1 MNGHRP
7 SLHTDLSNDLFQ
19 VVGPYDL
26 SHLAIEVFPVQEP
39 PPSPTVSMAV
49 LRRRL
54 GRCCEVRSDS
64 QLLFLTMG
72 FFPQS
77 RLSPSSFDCD
87 CKNPLYT
94 RSNCQLPL
102 QEPVAAALQRGKK
115 AQVWKKKIPPCK
127 GNVLQSVENTQ
138 DAPFWPINNL
148 RFRDQEVC
156 ESLWF
161 DRKLIYQEGMMK
173 YIFL

>member
-7 SLHTDLSNDLFQ
+7 SLHTDLSNDRFQ

-77 RLSPSSFDCD
+77 RLSPDSFDCD

-94 RSNCQLPL
+94 RS
-102 QEPVAAALQRGKK
+102 AAAPGTGGSGLAEGKK
-115 AQVWKKKIPPCK
+115 GSGLKEENSTMQRKCVTICGKHPRCTFLAHQ
-127 GNVLQSVENTQ
+127 QSQ
-138 DAPFWPINNL
+138 I
-148 RFRDQEVC
+148 
-156 ESLWF
+156 S
-161 DRKLIYQEGMMK
+161 
-173 YIFL
+173 